1 MNKDRYFKGVGKVFN
16 FTLKSTIKEKSFFIT
31 FIVISV
37 LVFFLAFGSNFLIA
51 KKTTKKVDVEKIYV
65 LNKNDDLRNVN
76 IDVIKTLSKEYKNLE
91 IVYLDDMDIKDAE
104 LKVTVD
110 KKNALL
116 TVFEKNKDDD
126 EYVIKV
132 KYFKEGKLKNSDATR
147 VGNDIERVFDYVKY
161 NNMEGITDAQFM
173 SLAMPVVVK
182 SGIIDETEKNIKESS
197 EILKFLFP
205 MCIGFILY
213 FMLIFYGQTICK
225 NIVSEKA
232 SKLMEYM
239 LTNVSAVALVSGKI
253 LALTFCS
260 IIEFITWIVCIIF
273 GFRFG
278 NNVAKS
284 VIGDFKNPLYEAID
298 GLKGFGVLDAFSA
311 KRIILATL
319 IVCLGFLFFC
329 VIAGLFGSFIG
340 KPEEI
345 SSVVGLFNILIML
358 GFFSMYFGILLEKN
372 ELIEY
377 GKYIPFCSPFILPG
391 NIIFGDDSAWQN
403 ILATL
408 ILIISTII
416 LMIITGKV
424 YEMRVFLKGSG
435 LFNKF
440 KKKK

>member
-37 LVFFLAFGSNFLIA
+37 LAFFLAFGSNFLIA

-213 FMLIFYGQTICK
+213 FMLILRFQTTR
-225 NIVSEKA
+225 
-232 SKLMEYM
+232 L
-239 LTNVSAVALVSGKI
+239 
-253 LALTFCS
+253 
-260 IIEFITWIVCIIF
+260 
-273 GFRFG
+273 
-278 NNVAKS
+278 
-284 VIGDFKNPLYEAID
+284 
-298 GLKGFGVLDAFSA
+298 
-311 KRIILATL
+311 
-319 IVCLGFLFFC
+319 
-329 VIAGLFGSFIG
+329 
-340 KPEEI
+340 
-345 SSVVGLFNILIML
+345 
-358 GFFSMYFGILLEKN
+358 
-372 ELIEY
+372 
-377 GKYIPFCSPFILPG
+377 
-391 NIIFGDDSAWQN
+391 
-403 ILATL
+403 
-408 ILIISTII
+408 
-416 LMIITGKV
+416 
-424 YEMRVFLKGSG
+424 
-435 LFNKF
+435 
-440 KKKK
+440 